1 MKSNQTIIPT
11 NKTGGRPSKSMIDKY
26 TKVVS
31 TKLTELQYYAIRNR
45 ALQAGLS
52 LSDYIRQAIING
64 TIIPRLTRQEA
75 EILRQLAGAVNNL
88 NQLARQAYTVGFTH
102 IMQNLIELKDQI
114 RTLINR
120 LSDDWKNNQG

>member
-1 MKSNQTIIPT
+1 MKTDRPTTTT
-11 NKTGGRPSKSMIDKY
+11 NKTGGRPPKSIIDKY

-88 NQLARQAYTVGFTH
+88 NQLARQAYTTGFTH
-102 IMQNLIELKDQI
+102 IMQELVELKDQI

>member
-1 MKSNQTIIPT
+1 MKSNQAIIPT

-64 TIIPRLTRQEA
+64 TVIPRLTCQEA

-88 NQLARQAYTVGFTH
+88 NQLARQAYTVGFAH
-102 IMQNLIELKDQI
+102 IMQDLVELKDYE
-114 RTLINR
+114 
-120 LSDDWKNNQG
+120 

>member
-1 MKSNQTIIPT
+1 MKPNQTIIPT
-11 NKTGGRPSKSMIDKY
+11 NKTGGRPSKNMIDKY

-64 TIIPRLTRQEA
+64 TIIPRLTHQEA

-102 IMQNLIELKDQI
+102 IMQELVELKDQI